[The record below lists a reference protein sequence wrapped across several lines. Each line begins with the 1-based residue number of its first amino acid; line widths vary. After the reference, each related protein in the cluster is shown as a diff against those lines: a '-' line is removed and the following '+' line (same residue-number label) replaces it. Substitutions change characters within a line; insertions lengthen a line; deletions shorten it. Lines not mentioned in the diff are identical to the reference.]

1 MDDLRQRFDG
11 VEAVLGDVA
20 VATEITGTLHRPE
33 GDGDAWCGA
42 TADGEYVETEVA
54 LEYGASLC
62 QRCYRSAV
70 VHLARMSSSPVEDRH
85 GSPEAPSEVTTDVS
99 ELSPRTSDPE
109 ALGAITVAV
118 LVGVGGGDTYHAPAA
133 DGDPVCGEDVDTTR
147 RRLDQTPPAARP
159 CSRCYS
165 AEVVAKYAGRDAD
178 EREAVEAIADGGG

>member
-1 MDDLRQRFDG
+1 MGDLRQRFDG

-62 QRCYRSAV
+62 QRCYRSAL
-70 VHLARMSSSPVEDRH
+70 VHLARMEASPVEDRH
-85 GSPEAPSEVTTDVS
+85 GSPSAPSEVSTDVS
-99 ELSPRTSDPE
+99 DLEEPTSARPVD
-109 ALGAITVAV
+109 AITPEV
-118 LVGVGGGDTYHAPAA
+118 LVATGGASTYHAPSA

-147 RRLDQTPPAARP
+147 RRVDQTPPAARP
-159 CSRCYS
+159 CSRCFTNR
-165 AEVVAKYAGRDAD
+165 VVREYGGRDAD
-178 EREAVEAIADGGG
+178 EREAVEAIAGE